1 MYPKYRDVSNW
12 VILDEKIIYDFGEI
26 EIPISIVNV
35 LIGTLHYCRVGLDGN
50 IEDARTP
57 ITRWITRNELYSYNE
72 D

>member
-26 EIPISIVNV
+26 EIPIPVVNV
-35 LIGTLHYCRVGLDGN
+35 LIGTLHYKRIGLDGE
-50 IEDARTP
+50 IEDARIP